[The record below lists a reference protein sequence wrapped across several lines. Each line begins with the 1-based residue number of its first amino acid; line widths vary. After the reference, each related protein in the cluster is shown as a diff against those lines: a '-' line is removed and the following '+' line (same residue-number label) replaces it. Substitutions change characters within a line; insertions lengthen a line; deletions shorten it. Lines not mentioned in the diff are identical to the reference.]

1 MERIAGEM
9 QMKRIFL
16 VSVAAVALMSVSAC
30 HGQSGAALDK
40 GQVVATVDGE
50 EITVFELNAEMQ
62 AAPAPAGVDRKVL
75 EQMALQRVIERKIL
89 AKIARDRGL
98 EKNPAFLL
106 QQRRA
111 SELILATM
119 LRDQIASKIAQPND
133 SEIATYQ
140 TAHPEFFAQRKVFT
154 VEQIIFPTPTNM
166 AKFKEIAPL
175 KTLDQLAAKLTA
187 DGTQFRRGPGKIDSL
202 QLPPDAVK
210 KMGALP
216 AGEMFVLPSQQGVTA
231 NVITETTI
239 VPLTGTDARNA
250 AINALKAERFA
261 KAADSQ
267 FADTVKKAKDSVKY
281 QPGYAPPAAPKG
293 APTPGAAGALPS
305 PAATPKP

>member
-1 MERIAGEM
+1 M
-9 QMKRIFL
+9 

-40 GQVVATVDGE
+40 GQVVANVDGE

-89 AKIARDRGL
+89 AKIARDKGL
-98 EKNPAFLL
+98 DKNPAFLL

-133 SEIATYQ
+133 GEIATYQ
-140 TAHPEFFAQRKVFT
+140 AAHPEFFAQRKVFT
-154 VEQIIFPTPTNM
+154 VEQILFPAPTSM
-166 AKFKEIAPL
+166 DKFRQIAPL

-202 QLPPDAVK
+202 QLPVDAVK
-210 KMGALP
+210 KIGTMP
-216 AGEMFVLPSQQGVTA
+216 AGEMFILPSQQGVTA

-239 VPLTGTDARNA
+239 VPLTGTEARNA

-267 FADTVKKAKDSVKY
+267 FADIVKKAKGSVKY

-293 APTPGAAGALPS
+293 AATPGAMPPGAMPS
-305 PAATPKP
+305 PGATTTP

>member
-1 MERIAGEM
+1 M

-16 VSVAAVALMSVSAC
+16 VSVAAAALMSVSAC
-30 HGQSGAALDK
+30 HGQSGAALEK
-40 GQVVATVDGE
+40 GQVVATVDGS
-50 EITVFELNAEMQ
+50 EITIFELNAEMQ
-62 AAPAPAGVDRKVL
+62 SSPAPAGVDRKVL

-98 EKNPAFLL
+98 DKNPAYLL
-106 QQRRA
+106 QERRA

-133 SEIATYQ
+133 GEIAAYQ
-140 TAHPEFFAQRKVFT
+140 AAHPEFFAQRKVFN
-154 VEQIIFPTPTNM
+154 VEQIIFPTPTDVN
-166 AKFKEIAPL
+166 KFKEIAPL

-202 QLPPDAVK
+202 QLPPEAVK
-210 KMGALP
+210 KMGTLP
-216 AGEMFVLPSQQGVTA
+216 SGEMFILPSQQGVTA

-239 VPLTGTDARNA
+239 VPLAGTDARNA

-267 FADTVKKAKDSVKY
+267 FADIVKKAKDTVKY
-281 QPGYAPPAAPKG
+281 QPGYSPPAAPKG
-293 APTPGAAGALPS
+293 APGAPGA
-305 PAATPKP
+305 PAPAPK

>member
-1 MERIAGEM
+1 
-9 QMKRIFL
+9 MKRIFL
-16 VSVAAVALMSVSAC
+16 VSVAAAALLGVSAC

-50 EITVFELNAEMQ
+50 EITIFELNAELQ
-62 AAPAPAGVDRKVL
+62 AGPAPTGVDRKVL

-89 AKIARDRGL
+89 AKIARERGL
-98 EKNPAFLL
+98 DKSPAFLL

-140 TAHPEFFAQRKVFT
+140 AAHPEFFAQRKVFT
-154 VEQIIFPTPTNM
+154 VEQIVFPAPSSM
-166 AKFKEIAPL
+166 EKFKQFAPL

-210 KMGALP
+210 KMGTLP
-216 AGEMFVLPSQQGVTA
+216 AGEMFILPSQQGITA

-239 VPLTGTDARNA
+239 VPLAGTDARNA

-267 FADTVKKAKDSVKY
+267 FADIVKKAKDSVKY
-281 QPGYAPPAAPKG
+281 QPGYGPPPAPKPGASPTAPAAP
-293 APTPGAAGALPS
+293 AALPS
-305 PAATPKP
+305 PGATPAQ